1 MGVTDFFPVSFH
13 KPSMTSWPERGKI
26 MARKPGKLAFIF
38 ATALAVAAFVTI
50 NTWAV
55 AKREDGW
62 RALSATGTVYRS
74 SRLSLVY

>member
-1 MGVTDFFPVSFH
+1 
-13 KPSMTSWPERGKI
+13 

-38 ATALAVAAFVTI
+38 ATVLAVAAFITI

-62 RALSATGTVYRS
+62 RALSATGTIYRS
-74 SRLSLVY
+74 SCKPSALVGQNELIA

>member
-1 MGVTDFFPVSFH
+1 
-13 KPSMTSWPERGKI
+13 MT
-26 MARKPGKLAFIF
+26 RKPGKLAFIF
-38 ATALAVAAFVTI
+38 ATVLAAAVFIAV

-74 SRLSLVY
+74 SNVSLAY

>member
-1 MGVTDFFPVSFH
+1 
-13 KPSMTSWPERGKI
+13 

-38 ATALAVAAFVTI
+38 ATALAVAAFVAI
-50 NTWAV
+50 NTWAAV
-55 AKREDGW
+55 AKHENGW

>member
-1 MGVTDFFPVSFH
+1 
-13 KPSMTSWPERGKI
+13 

-38 ATALAVAAFVTI
+38 ATVLAVAAFVTI

-62 RALSATGTVYRS
+62 RALSATGTIYRS
-74 SRLSLVY
+74 SHVSLAY

>member
-1 MGVTDFFPVSFH
+1 
-13 KPSMTSWPERGKI
+13 
-26 MARKPGKLAFIF
+26 MARKPGKLTFIF
-38 ATALAVAAFVTI
+38 ATVLAVAAFITI

-74 SRLSLVY
+74 SNVSLAY